1 MTEPNIYVIEPQTGY
16 WLATI
21 PAVMGC
27 NASGKTRDE
36 AIANVRKTFTAYL
49 ELLSAR
55 GVSNPL
61 PFSLTATLSNVSAGC
76 GRWG

>member
-27 NASGKTRDE
+27 NASGTTRDD
-36 AIANVRKTFTAYL
+36 
-49 ELLSAR
+49 
-55 GVSNPL
+55 
-61 PFSLTATLSNVSAGC
+61 TLGQL
-76 GRWG
+76 